1 MKPHCYCLLIVF
13 LLFLS
18 SLSLQAQTESDSLR
32 NLLENDPPDTVK
44 IDTYIALHKAVLA
57 EDTTQAME
65 YLRQAITLSEKID
78 EKRRLSWAYL
88 QMVNYVRTRGRLQ
101 EAKKILAEV
110 EKQLPFVHYP
120 KIEATYFME
129 YGIVK
134 HTEGMYDQAMDFY
147 LNALSGYETLGD
159 TAGIAKCYSN
169 IGNCYWELEKMDN
182 ALDYFF
188 KALQLIESGTE
199 YDAIAGFLGNIGLI
213 YRAKQ
218 EYEKAL
224 EYYQQSLEISRK
236 HGFKF
241 DAAITLQNM
250 GVLYQKQGDL
260 DLALKYIEESYALSR
275 EIDDQIGVLYSS
287 HGVGAILGSMGNY
300 QEAIVRLEQALQM
313 AEELNIKEEI
323 KNIYM
328 SLAEAYEKMGKYRL
342 SLENRKL
349 YETWKDS
356 IASENHLNQIKELEV
371 KYETEKKNQQIAL
384 LTVEKELQAS
394 EARQQAAWKKALTGG
409 IILITIIGGMII
421 LMLRQRLKN
430 QKTLA
435 AKNEEIKASHFK
447 RQLSELE
454 MKALRAQMDPH
465 FIFNCMNSINRMILS
480 GEGDSASR
488 YLTKFAKLIRLMLE
502 NSENPTVSLEDE
514 LSMLEAYIQL
524 EALRFKGK
532 ISYRMSVDEAIDQEN
547 TYLPSMVLQPFIENA
562 IWHGLM
568 HKEGEGMIHIMIHE
582 EENILKCTIEDNG
595 VGREKALA
603 LKEKTVLKGK
613 SMGLKITEERLK
625 LLSKEGLQQLIRI
638 TDLKDTLDRAIGT
651 RVDVAIPIH
660 S

>member
-1 MKPHCYCLLIVF
+1 
-13 LLFLS
+13 
-18 SLSLQAQTESDSLR
+18 
-32 NLLENDPPDTVK
+32 
-44 IDTYIALHKAVLA
+44 
-57 EDTTQAME
+57 
-65 YLRQAITLSEKID
+65 
-78 EKRRLSWAYL
+78 
-88 QMVNYVRTRGRLQ
+88 
-101 EAKKILAEV
+101 
-110 EKQLPFVHYP
+110 
-120 KIEATYFME
+120 
-129 YGIVK
+129 
-134 HTEGMYDQAMDFY
+134 
-147 LNALSGYETLGD
+147 
-159 TAGIAKCYSN
+159 
-169 IGNCYWELEKMDN
+169 
-182 ALDYFF
+182 
-188 KALQLIESGTE
+188 
-199 YDAIAGFLGNIGLI
+199 
-213 YRAKQ
+213 
-218 EYEKAL
+218 
-224 EYYQQSLEISRK
+224 
-236 HGFKF
+236 
-241 DAAITLQNM
+241 
-250 GVLYQKQGDL
+250 
-260 DLALKYIEESYALSR
+260 
-275 EIDDQIGVLYSS
+275 
-287 HGVGAILGSMGNY
+287 
-300 QEAIVRLEQALQM
+300 
-313 AEELNIKEEI
+313 
-323 KNIYM
+323 M
-328 SLAEAYEKMGKYRL
+328 SLAEAYEKMGNYRL

-356 IASENHLNQIKELEV
+356 IASENHLAQIKELEV

-384 LTVEKELQAS
+384 LTAEKELQIL
-394 EARQQAAWKKALTGG
+394 EARQQAAWKKVLIGG

-435 AKNEEIKASHFK
+435 AKNEEIRSSHFK

-454 MKALRAQMDPH
+454 MKALRAQMNPH

-514 LSMLEAYIQL
+514 LSMLKAYIQL

-532 ISYRMSVDEAIDQEN
+532 ISYQISVDEAIDQES

-603 LKEKTVLKGK
+603 LKEKAVLKGK

-638 TDLKDTLDRAIGT
+638 TDLKDTLDRSIGT